1 MLCGAPYGASE
12 LKLPPAAELA
22 YLGRTG
28 CLVSPGW
35 DDGAELALCEQALVH
50 IGLPKTL
57 HYDLFKIL
65 GALLLLGQ
73 IDFGDAETAAIVN
86 SDVLA
91 TLCSLIEVDAE
102 HMGRGLTIK
111 MTKAGS
117 EWIENPNT
125 PAKASE
131 MRHGLARAM
140 YAATFDW
147 LVLQINHSLKI
158 GGDQFGGEANA
169 DHFIGILD
177 IFGFE
182 TFQTNSLEQLCINFC
197 NERLQATFNEAVF
210 AAVQEE
216 NLAEGITLPDADL
229 ADIDNTAVVKLIGG
243 RRRSSSA

>member
-1 MLCGAPYGASE
+1 M
-12 LKLPPAAELA
+12 
-22 YLGRTG
+22 
-28 CLVSPGW
+28 
-35 DDGAELALCEQALVH
+35 
-50 IGLPKTL
+50 
-57 HYDLFKIL
+57 

-158 GGDQFGGEANA
+158 GGEQFGGEANA

-182 TFQTNSLEQLCINFC
+182 TFQTNSLEQLCINFA
-197 NERLQATFNEAVF
+197 NEKLQRMFTEAVF
-210 AAVQEE
+210 ESVI
-216 NLAEGITLPDADL
+216 AE
-229 ADIDNTAVVKLIGG
+229 
-243 RRRSSSA
+243 